1 MSNNIILIDCPD
13 EKGLVY
19 NITKIVYDYGLNI
32 ISNQEFV
39 DIGSNYFF
47 MRTVVENNGLDQT
60 FKNKLLDVLPE
71 GANVRLASIEKK
83 PIVILAT
90 KEPHCLGDLLLKNI
104 HGEIPSDVRAVVS
117 NHDNLQTLANSFN
130 VPFHHISSN
139 GVSRE
144 DHEERLKNCIDQYSP
159 DYLVLA
165 KYMRIFTPDFVS
177 SYQNRIINI
186 HHSFLPA
193 FAGASP
199 YKKAYERGVKIIG
212 ATSHFVTNDLDEGPI
227 IAQNVIPINHTYT
240 ADGMTQAGRDVEKNV
255 LSNALKLVLEEKVFI
270 YKNRTVLFE

>member
-1 MSNNIILIDCPD
+1 MSDQIILIDCPD

-19 NITKIVYDYGLNI
+19 NITKVIYDHELNI

-39 DIGSNYFF
+39 DIGSDYFF
-47 MRTVVENNGLDQT
+47 MRTVVENNGLGGK
-60 FKNKLLDVLPE
+60 FKSKLQSVLPAA
-71 GANVRLASIEKK
+71 ANVRLASIKK
-83 PIVILAT
+83 RPIVILAT
-90 KEPHCLGDLLLKNI
+90 KEPHCLGDLLLKNAY
-104 HGEIPSDVRAVVS
+104 GELPSDVRAVVS
-117 NHDNLQTLANSFN
+117 NHQNLQPLAKSFKI
-130 VPFHHISSN
+130 PFHHISCD

-144 DHEERLKNCIDQYSP
+144 DHEERLKKCIDQYSP

-165 KYMRIFTPDFVS
+165 KYMRIFTPGFVA
-177 SYQNRIINI
+177 SYPNRIINI

-199 YKKAYERGVKIIG
+199 YRKAFERGVKIIG
-212 ATSHFVTNDLDEGPI
+212 ATSHFVTDDLDEGPI

-240 ADGMTQAGRDVEKNV
+240 AEGMTQAGRDVEKNV

>member
-1 MSNNIILIDCPD
+1 MSNQIILIDCPD

-19 NITKIVYDYGLNI
+19 NITKVIYDYGLNI

-39 DIGSNYFF
+39 DIGSDYFF
-47 MRTVVENNGLDQT
+47 MRTVVENNGLDKK
-60 FKNKLLDVLPE
+60 FESKLQSVLPKK
-71 GANVRLASIEKK
+71 ANVRLASIKK
-83 PIVILAT
+83 RPVVILAT
-90 KEPHCLGDLLLKNI
+90 KESHCLGDLLLKNAY
-104 HGEIPSDVRAVVS
+104 GELPSDVKAVIS
-117 NHDNLQTLANSFN
+117 NHDNLRPLANSFDI
-130 VPFHHISSN
+130 PFHHISSN
-139 GVSRE
+139 NVSRE
-144 DHEERLKNCIDQYSP
+144 DHECRVKKCIEQFRP

-177 SYQNRIINI
+177 SYPNRIINI

-199 YKKAYERGVKIIG
+199 YRKAFERGVKIIG

-240 ADGMTQAGRDVEKNV
+240 AAGMAQAGRDVEKNV

>member
-1 MSNNIILIDCPD
+1 MSNQIILIDCPD

-19 NITKIVYDYGLNI
+19 NITKVIYDYGLNI

-39 DIGSNYFF
+39 DVGSDYFF
-47 MRTVVENNGLDQT
+47 MRTVIEKDGLDEEFKQT
-60 FKNKLLDVLPE
+60 LQEKLPT
-71 GANVRLASIEKK
+71 GANVRLATIKK
-83 PIVILAT
+83 RPVVILAT
-90 KEPHCLGDLLLKNI
+90 KESHCLGDLLLKNAY
-104 HGEIPSDVRAVVS
+104 GELPSDVQAVIS
-117 NHDNLQTLANSFN
+117 NHDNLRPLAKSFDI
-130 VPFHHISSN
+130 PFHHISSN
-139 GVSRE
+139 NVSRE
-144 DHEERLKNCIDQYSP
+144 DHECLVKKCIDQYSP

-177 SYQNRIINI
+177 SYSNRIINI

-199 YKKAYERGVKIIG
+199 YRKAFERGVKIIG

-240 ADGMTQAGRDVEKNV
+240 AEGMTQAGRDVEKNV

-270 YKNRTVLFE
+270 YKNRTILFE